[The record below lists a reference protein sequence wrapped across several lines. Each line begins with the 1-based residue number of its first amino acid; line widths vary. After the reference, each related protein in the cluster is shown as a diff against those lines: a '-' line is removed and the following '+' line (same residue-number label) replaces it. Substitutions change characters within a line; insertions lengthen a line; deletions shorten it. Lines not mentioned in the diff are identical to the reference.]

1 MKNSVVLL
9 TKQQYEDLKKERTY
23 LHHDKKP
30 TPVTDYLKQYGV
42 DGQSSRL
49 ASSRKPN
56 QIYEVWVETGLVP
69 SPNEMSPPKTLRR
82 LSFGGALKLL
92 KEGKKVKRKDW
103 GGYWIIDDVRSNV
116 GEEQRDVYNENHMWS
131 QIIAKL
137 KDGGY
142 APAQPYQ
149 ADLLAEDWEE
159 VE

>member
-1 MKNSVVLL
+1 MPNIVLL
-9 TKQQYEDLKKERTY
+9 TKQQYEDLKKERDY
-23 LHHDKKP
+23 LHKDQKP

-56 QIYEVWVETGLVP
+56 QLYEVWVETGLVP
-69 SPNEMSPPKTLRR
+69 SPSEMSPPKTLRR

-103 GGYWIIDDVRSNV
+103 GGYWFIAKNDGSLRGWEPGQVRAIIDEMIV
-116 GEEQRDVYNENHMWS
+116 
-131 QIIAKL
+131 AKL
-137 KDGGY
+137 KDDGGY